1 MDDVAKPITSPP
13 AWITAAPAVFVL
25 LWSGGFAFAKLGLRH
40 AEPFTFLAL
49 RYLVLVVCLVVL
61 FALLRP
67 PLPATRAELGHQA
80 VVGLF
85 IQSLYFILTYVAFV
99 LGVSAGTF
107 GVVVAFQPILVGLLA
122 LRVAGES
129 VPVTRWAGL
138 AIGMVGVVVV
148 ITATTGIGDSTQVGI
163 LCSVGALL
171 AMTTGTFYEK
181 RFGTEQHPVTAN
193 LVQYVV
199 ALVTCAPLAL
209 LFETMRIEWTTE
221 FVVSLAYLVVGNSL
235 ISLTLLLAMI
245 RAGEVSR
252 VSALFFLVPPTAA
265 AVAWLLVD
273 EAMPWQAW
281 LGMAVALAG
290 VVTATKARSA
300 KAGAA

>member
-1 MDDVAKPITSPP
+1 MWVAV
-13 AWITAAPAVFVL
+13 APMVFVL
-25 LWSGGFAFAKLGLRH
+25 LWSGGFAFAKLGLEY

-49 RYLVLVVCLVVL
+49 RYLVLVVCLAVAFVV
-61 FALLRP
+61 LRP
-67 PLPATRAELGHQA
+67 PLPASRAELGHQA

-85 IQSLYFILTYVAFV
+85 IQSLYFILTYAAFV

-122 LRVAGES
+122 LRIANES
-129 VPVTRWAGL
+129 VPRTRWVGL
-138 AIGMVGVVVV
+138 AVGMVGVFVV
-148 ITATTGIGDSTQVGI
+148 IAATTGIGESSQVGI

-171 AMTTGTFYEK
+171 AMTAGTFYEK
-181 RFGTEQHPVTAN
+181 RFGTGTHPVTAN

-209 LFETMRIEWTTE
+209 VFESLRITWTTE
-221 FVVSLAYLVVGNSL
+221 FVVSLTYLVVANSL
-235 ISLTLLLAMI
+235 ISITLLLAMI

-265 AVAWLLVD
+265 AAAWLLVD
-273 EAMPWQAW
+273 ESMPWLAW
-281 LGMAVALAG
+281 VGMVIALAG
-290 VVTATKARSA
+290 VVTATKAKST
-300 KAGAA
+300 